1 MSAFDQILN
10 DTNRVVIKNTQTPK
24 PKTSKKKL
32 IGIYLP
38 IEIIAQIKKLSYETD
53 KKVNDIYL
61 EIIKKGLVD

>member
-10 DTNRVVIKNTQTPK
+10 DTNRVPIKNTQPVK
-24 PKTSKKKL
+24 PKTTKKKL

-38 IEIIAQIKKLSYETD
+38 IEIVAQVKKLSYETD